1 MELLSDIPKGA
12 VNFVKERVRK
22 WLAEVHGIKLGRV
35 QPLSHGQFVDY
46 IVANKI
52 SDKSI
57 LYSHLEQR
65 TSDKIEPAR
74 EFFFRHFK
82 DIPTLLATAWDIQ
95 ASTDNLKRLKMSP
108 WDLVCAAAR
117 DKCVCDGL
125 KIPLMRDN
133 LRVQCENFPPQ
144 MSQEEKPEE
153 AKLMAAI
160 TRTLQVG
167 AEKFNNLFF
176 YGPRNAGKSC
186 AIDPVTYIF
195 GAKLTHTRPAGK
207 CNFPLQG
214 IVSKK
219 VAVLQDLRP
228 QSMRI
233 GWDSLLVLLEGQHVA
248 VPMPRNVNSE
258 DVTWSAKGMPFFIS
272 GSDKLRIST
281 EDAYRE
287 GVDAEKNAMMAA
299 RLRYFYFP
307 HSRSE
312 RDCKRC
318 PPCGSC
324 FSRWLQGLPTPPLT
338 PPASGSSGARSSRH
352 KHSSPSRSFSGG
364 SDSQG
369 EARASGDSSSPRRE
383 EITPLP
389 AVPDEQAVV
398 EDLRRRLQLEQEE
411 AEAEVDAQRDDCQDM
426 EAEYTSGSPSV

>member
-1 MELLSDIPKGA
+1 A
-12 VNFVKERVRK
+12 
-22 WLAEVHGIKLGRV
+22 HGIKLGRA

-65 TSDKIEPAR
+65 ASDKIEPVR

-82 DIPTLLATAWDIQ
+82 DIPTLLATVWDIQ

-108 WDLVCAAAR
+108 WELVCAAAR

-125 KIPLMRDN
+125 WIPLMRDN
-133 LRVQCENFPPQ
+133 LRVQCGNFPPQ

-153 AKLMAAI
+153 ARLIAAI

-167 AEKFNNLFF
+167 AKKFNNLFF
-176 YGPRNAGKSC
+176 YGTRNAGKSC

-195 GAKLTHTRPAGK
+195 GAKLTYTRPAGK

-233 GWDSLLVLLEGQHVA
+233 GWDSLLVLLEGQRVA
-248 VPMPRNVNSE
+248 VAMPRNVNSE

-281 EDAYRE
+281 EDAHRE
-287 GVDAEKNAMMAA
+287 GVDVETQNAMMAA
-299 RLRYFYFP
+299 SATVSGAR
-307 HSRSE
+307 HAAAASAAG
-312 RDCKRC
+312 CKVCRRHL
-318 PPCGSC
+318 S
-324 FSRWLQGLPTPPLT
+324 LPRR
-338 PPASGSSGARSSRH
+338 AAARSSRH
-352 KHSSPSRSFSGG
+352 KHSSPSRSSSGG

-369 EARASGDSSSPRRE
+369 EARASGDSSSLRRE
-383 EITPLP
+383 EMTPLP
-389 AVPDEQAVV
+389 AAPDEQAIV
-398 EDLRRRLQLEQEE
+398 EDLRRSLQLEQEE
-411 AEAEVDAQRDDCQDM
+411 AEAEADAQLDDCRDL
-426 EAEYTSGSPSV
+426 EAEYASGSPSV